1 MFWATR
7 SLGKRRLPWLALA
20 ALACVVA
27 SFLADFY
34 GYQLAGLAP
43 RRLAWSAT
51 IAAMLTYQGLH
62 VVLLAIVGL
71 YLAARG
77 WSGRLTAN
85 SRATLDNSA
94 LIWHYTTLQGIA
106 AALVV
111 HIVPLLM
118 D

>member
-1 MFWATR
+1 MR
-7 SLGKRRLPWLALA
+7 SLISPALKAFGMMVPNDTSASGCSSKLRQLA
-20 ALACVVA
+20 AELP
-27 SFLADFY
+27 L
-34 GYQLAGLAP
+34 
-43 RRLAWSAT
+43 
-51 IAAMLTYQGLH
+51 
-62 VVLLAIVGL
+62 L

-94 LIWHYTTLQGIA
+94 LIWHYTTLQGIV

>member
-1 MFWATR
+1 M
-7 SLGKRRLPWLALA
+7 
-20 ALACVVA
+20 
-27 SFLADFY
+27 
-34 GYQLAGLAP
+34 
-43 RRLAWSAT
+43 
-51 IAAMLTYQGLH
+51 
-62 VVLLAIVGL
+62 VLLAIVGL

-77 WSGRLTAN
+77 WSGRLTTN